1 MVVWDEERLLALE
14 VDAIHGLVPDSGNPP
29 ALRDETMLAVWAW
42 SPRARLLALGPGVGC
57 PDRVDDARETNGP
70 GQAPGA
76 PETYSPGL
84 VPGAVARIAAA
95 LGDRAGAVEGGPCW
109 LFPARLAVSVPSP
122 LPVLV
127 STAEGRA
134 VARRLD
140 RPANWGACE
149 WAELIGGD
157 LGEWAMAVHGRE
169 PVSICHT
176 PAANGIAAEAGIWT
190 RPDFRGRG
198 IATACVAAWSE
209 RERHTKDVL
218 FYSTTAANHA
228 SQSVAR
234 ALGLVPLGWIWRV
247 RRAEGRQAAQT
258 G

>member
-1 MVVWDEERLLALE
+1 MVVWDEERLLTLE
-14 VDAIHGLVPDSGNPP
+14 VDAIHGLVPDSGDPP
-29 ALRDETMLAVWAW
+29 VLRDETMLAVWAW
-42 SPRARLLALGPGVGC
+42 SPRARLLALGPGVEGAS
-57 PDRVDDARETNGP
+57 RVDARTQTYQP
-70 GQAPGA
+70 GQLPA
-76 PETYSPGL
+76 T
-84 VPGAVARIAAA
+84 VACIAAA
-95 LGDRAGAVEGGPCW
+95 LGDRAGPVEGGPSW
-109 LFPARLAVSVPSP
+109 LFPARLAVDVPSP

-127 STAEGRA
+127 STAEGRS

-140 RPANWGACE
+140 RPDNWDPGE
-149 WAELIGGD
+149 WAELIAGH

-247 RRAEGRQAAQT
+247 RRASGHPATPT

>member
-14 VDAIHGLVPDSGNPP
+14 VDAIHGLVPDSGHPP
-29 ALRDETMLAVWAW
+29 ALRDQTMMAVLAW

-57 PDRVDDARETNGP
+57 PDHVDDAS
-70 GQAPGA
+70 
-76 PETYSPGL
+76 ETYSPGQ
-84 VPGAVARIAAA
+84 VPGTVARLAAA
-95 LGDRAGAVEGGPCW
+95 LGNRAGAVEGGPCW

-127 STAEGRA
+127 STTEGRA

-140 RPANWGACE
+140 RPANWQPCE

-176 PAANGIAAEAGIWT
+176 PAANGSAAEAGIWT

-247 RRAEGRQAAQT
+247 RRPDGPPAAPS
-258 G
+258 GSAP